1 MFKKIGLILICGAL
15 GSTFSF
21 NVRALPISPTPP
33 QARGP
38 NITFVAGG
46 CGIGFHRGPYGAC
59 LRNGVL
65 RTRGG
70 RAIWDTGGGRAIWR
84 ASCGPSAR
92 VSVWLP
98 PWSVWPLLPLLK
110 RLRVM
115 LGHLPRFDLSPLVLR
130 SSPWK
135 RDILCI
141 SGPRTTS
148 RIVEAYYRSQ

>member
-59 LRNGVL
+59 LRNGVTHPWWS
-65 RTRGG
+65 RHMGHR
-70 RAIWDTGGGRAIWR
+70 WW
-84 ASCGPSAR
+84 SPHMAR
-92 VSVWLP
+92 QL
-98 PWSVWPLLPLLK
+98 WPLGPCV
-110 RLRVM
+110 RMATTWVRMAAVTPTETPS
-115 LGHLPRFDLSPLVLR
+115 GHAR
-130 SSPWK
+130 SS
-135 RDILCI
+135 
-141 SGPRTTS
+141 TA
-148 RIVEAYYRSQ
+148 V